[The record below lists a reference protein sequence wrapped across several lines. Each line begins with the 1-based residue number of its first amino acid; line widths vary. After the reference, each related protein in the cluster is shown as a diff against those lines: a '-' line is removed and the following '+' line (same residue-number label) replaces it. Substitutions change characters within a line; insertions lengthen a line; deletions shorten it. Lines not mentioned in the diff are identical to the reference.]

1 MNSAYRRQHSDTVSV
16 IQRNRKHCHTL
27 KANLANELPQD
38 LKGNKVQ
45 LLLQVPFDR
54 L

>member
-1 MNSAYRRQHSDTVSV
+1 MATLTVTET
-16 IQRNRKHCHTL
+16 QAH

-45 LLLQVPFDR
+45 LLLQVP
-54 L
+54 LKLL